1 MAEARKIV
9 VIAEK
14 TSMSAH
20 GELDSKRRTAV
31 FNETTTLK
39 EVLDWARERNDS
51 IASMLGQWANARITI
66 SEDEISN
73 PKPQRSDPFSLF
85 GETEEAA

>member
-1 MAEARKIV
+1 MSETRKIV

-31 FNETTTLK
+31 FSETTTLK

-51 IASMLGQWANARITI
+51 IASMLGQWSNARLTI

-73 PKPQRSDPFSLF
+73 PQKSLTNPFPF
-85 GETEEAA
+85 QETEEAA